1 MQFTRARTERP
12 REALL
17 QFNTGIRIRSVFKGG
32 KQMVWQ
38 VIAQQNR
45 YGNVTK
51 SNKFYEKCLFSA
63 ENRHF
68 FRKKA

>member
-1 MQFTRARTERP
+1 
-12 REALL
+12 
-17 QFNTGIRIRSVFKGG
+17 
-32 KQMVWQ
+32 MVWQ

-63 ENRHF
+63 EKEQFHNQKAEKEAHKSGISRQNA
-68 FRKKA
+68 KKSA

>member
-1 MQFTRARTERP
+1 
-12 REALL
+12 
-17 QFNTGIRIRSVFKGG
+17 
-32 KQMVWQ
+32 MVWQ